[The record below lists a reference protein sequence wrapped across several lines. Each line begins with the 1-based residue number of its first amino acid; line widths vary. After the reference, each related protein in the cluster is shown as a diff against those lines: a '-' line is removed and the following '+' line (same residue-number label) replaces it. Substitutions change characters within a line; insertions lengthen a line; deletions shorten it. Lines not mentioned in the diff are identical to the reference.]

1 MSDSSNN
8 RDDFRKRM
16 QRLRHPAWL
25 GTLRKTRPL
34 SDHWGFDRGTPIDRF
49 YIERFL
55 DEHRNDI
62 TGHVLEIKDNAYTDR
77 FGTGVTRRDVL
88 DVDPENES
96 ATIFADLADAGQIAS
111 DRFDCF
117 ILTQTLQ
124 LIYDVHAAVKHAHR
138 ILRPG
143 GVLLVTVPV
152 ISRLATRYG
161 LESDYWRF
169 TPASS
174 RKLFGDVFGS
184 NRVTVQA
191 HGNVLTGIAFLAGM
205 AREELSGRD
214 LEVDDPYFPLIVTV
228 RAVKQDA
235 NAR

>member
-1 MSDSSNN
+1 M
-8 RDDFRKRM
+8 
-16 QRLRHPAWL
+16 
-25 GTLRKTRPL
+25 
-34 SDHWGFDRGTPIDRF
+34 
-49 YIERFL
+49 
-55 DEHRNDI
+55 
-62 TGHVLEIKDNAYTDR
+62 
-77 FGTGVTRRDVL
+77 
-88 DVDPENES
+88 
-96 ATIFADLADAGQIAS
+96 
-111 DRFDCF
+111 
-117 ILTQTLQ
+117 
-124 LIYDVHAAVKHAHR
+124 
-138 ILRPG
+138 
-143 GVLLVTVPV
+143 LLVTVPV